1 MIQDDFKIES
11 IPEAEWQVSRRS
23 FMKRL
28 AGGIA
33 AGGALVYGSS
43 AIASPATASA
53 ADASSAAAA
62 DAATPPFEDLET
74 AVSGED
80 PGSERYWHAVRS
92 QFLLRDNLA
101 LMNAAN
107 LCPSPY
113 PVMESVF
120 KYTRDLDYDA
130 SFHNRTKY
138 RQIREETRE
147 KMARLLGAHADEIAL
162 VRNTSEANNCI
173 STGYH
178 LGAGDEVLLSDLN
191 HPSNNQAWQVK
202 ARRFGFRIN
211 YVSVPVVPRSEDEI
225 FEAFERAYTPATKV
239 MSLTHV
245 SNRTGLTM
253 PAKRLCA
260 AARARGVFSLVDG
273 AQSFGAL
280 KIDLADMG
288 CDAYTGSAH
297 KWFMGP
303 KEVGVLYVR
312 KDSQDAV
319 WPSIVSAGWRDE
331 VEESA
336 RKYEV
341 LGQRD
346 DAALTATG
354 RGVDFHEKIGAGRV
368 EARMRQVATA
378 IKEGLSGL
386 PGVTL
391 STSMEPALSAGV
403 VIFKPGDLDPRKV
416 FDRLYAKYHVA
427 GAGMGPNVRL
437 SPHIY
442 NTLDEADR
450 AVTAVAEILRDGV

>member
-1 MIQDDFKIES
+1 MIQDELKIES
-11 IPEAEWQVSRRS
+11 IPESAWQESRRS

-33 AGGALVYGSS
+33 AGGALVAGYG
-43 AIASPATASA
+43 T
-53 ADASSAAAA
+53 AAA
-62 DAATPPFEDLET
+62 DSPPQDLDT
-74 AVSGED
+74 AVSGTD
-80 PGSERYWHAVRS
+80 PGDERYWHAVRS
-92 QFLLRDNLA
+92 QFLLRENLA

-107 LCPSPY
+107 LCPSPF
-113 PVMESVF
+113 PVMEAVF

-130 SFHNRTKY
+130 SFQNRGKY
-138 RQIREETRE
+138 RQIREDTRE
-147 KMARLLGAHADEIAL
+147 KMARLLGAHSDEIAL
-162 VRNTSEANNCI
+162 VRNTSEANNVI

-178 LGAGDEVLLSDLN
+178 LGADDEVLLSDLN

-202 ARRFGFRIN
+202 ARRYGFKIN
-211 YVSVPVVPRSEDEI
+211 YVSVPVVPRGEDEI
-225 FEAFERAYTPATKV
+225 IEAFERAYTPATKV
-239 MSLTHV
+239 MSFTHV

-253 PAKRLCA
+253 PAKMLCA
-260 AARARGVFSLVDG
+260 AARTRGVFSLVDG

-280 KIDLADMG
+280 NIDLADMG
-288 CDAYTGSAH
+288 CDAYSGSAH

-319 WPSIVSAGWRDE
+319 WPSIVSAGWRDD
-331 VEESA
+331 VDSA
-336 RKYEV
+336 RKYEA

-354 RGVDFHEKIGAGRV
+354 RGVDFHEKIGPGRV

-391 STSMEPALSAGV
+391 STSMDPALSGGV

-416 FDRLYAKYHVA
+416 FAKLYDTYHVA

-450 AVTAVAEILRDGV
+450 AVAAVAEILRDGV

>member
-1 MIQDDFKIES
+1 MIQNDYEIES
-11 IPEAEWQVSRRS
+11 IPESAWQESRRS
-23 FMKRL
+23 FIKRL

-33 AGGALVYGSS
+33 AGGALVYSTS
-43 AIASPATASA
+43 ASASA
-53 ADASSAAAA
+53 AVPQDM
-62 DAATPPFEDLET
+62 ET
-74 AVSGED
+74 AVSGTD
-80 PGSERYWHAVRS
+80 PGDERYWHAVRS

-138 RQIREETRE
+138 REIRENTRE
-147 KMARLLGAHADEIAL
+147 KMARLLGAHPDEIAL
-162 VRNTSEANNCI
+162 VRNTSEANNAI
-173 STGYH
+173 STGFH

-191 HPSNNQAWQVK
+191 HPSNRHAWQVK
-202 ARRFGFRIN
+202 ARRFGFKIN
-211 YVSVPVVPRSEDEI
+211 YVSVPVIPGGEDEI
-225 FEAFERAYTPATKV
+225 IDAFNRAYTPATKV
-239 MSLTHV
+239 MSFTHV
-245 SNRTGLTM
+245 SNTTGLTM
-253 PAKRLCA
+253 PARDLCA
-260 AARARGVFSLVDG
+260 AARSRGVFSLVDG

-280 KIDLADMG
+280 EIDLADMG
-288 CDAYTGSAH
+288 CDAYSGSAH

-319 WPSIVSAGWRDE
+319 WPAIVSAGWRDE

-354 RGVDFHEKIGAGRV
+354 RGVEFHEKIGPARV

-386 PGVTL
+386 PGIEL
-391 STSMEPALSAGV
+391 RTSLDPALSAGV
-403 VIFKPGDLDPRKV
+403 VIFKPGELDPRKV
-416 FDRLYAKYHVA
+416 FDKLYTTYHIA

-450 AVTAVAEILRDGV
+450 AVTAVAEMLRDGV

>member
-1 MIQDDFKIES
+1 MIQDELKIES
-11 IPEAEWQVSRRS
+11 IPESAWQESRRS

-33 AGGALVYGSS
+33 AGGALVAGYG
-43 AIASPATASA
+43 T
-53 ADASSAAAA
+53 AAA
-62 DAATPPFEDLET
+62 DSPPQDLDT
-74 AVSGED
+74 AVSGTD
-80 PGSERYWHAVRS
+80 PGDERYWHAVRS
-92 QFLLRDNLA
+92 QFLLRENLA

-107 LCPSPY
+107 LCPSPF
-113 PVMESVF
+113 PVMEAVF

-130 SFHNRTKY
+130 SFQNRGKY
-138 RQIREETRE
+138 RQIREDTRE
-147 KMARLLGAHADEIAL
+147 KMARLLGAHSDEIAL
-162 VRNTSEANNCI
+162 VRNTSEANNVI

-178 LGAGDEVLLSDLN
+178 LGADDEVLLSDLN

-202 ARRFGFRIN
+202 ARRYGFKIN
-211 YVSVPVVPRSEDEI
+211 YVSVPVVPRGEDEI
-225 FEAFERAYTPATKV
+225 IEAFERAYTPATKV
-239 MSLTHV
+239 MSFTHV

-253 PAKRLCA
+253 PAKMLCA
-260 AARARGVFSLVDG
+260 AARTRGVFSLVDG

-288 CDAYTGSAH
+288 CDAYSGSAH

-319 WPSIVSAGWRDE
+319 WPSIVSAGWRDD
-331 VEESA
+331 VDSA
-336 RKYEV
+336 RKYEA

-354 RGVDFHEKIGAGRV
+354 RGVDFHEKIGSGRV

-391 STSMEPALSAGV
+391 STSMDPALSGGV

-416 FDRLYAKYHVA
+416 FAKLYDTYHVA

-450 AVTAVAEILRDGV
+450 AVAAVAEILRDGV

>member
-1 MIQDDFKIES
+1 MIQDEFRIES
-11 IPEAEWQVSRRS
+11 IPESAWQESRRS

-33 AGGALVYGSS
+33 AGGALVAGYG
-43 AIASPATASA
+43 T
-53 ADASSAAAA
+53 SAAAS
-62 DAATPPFEDLET
+62 PPQDLDS
-74 AVSGED
+74 AVSGTD
-80 PGSERYWHAVRS
+80 PGDERYWHAVRS

-107 LCPSPY
+107 LCPSPF
-113 PVMESVF
+113 PVMEAVF

-130 SFHNRTKY
+130 SFQNRIKY
-138 RQIREETRE
+138 RQIREDTRE
-147 KMARLLGAHADEIAL
+147 KMARLLGAHPDEIAL
-162 VRNTSEANNCI
+162 VRNTSEANNAI
-173 STGYH
+173 SSGYH
-178 LGAGDEVLLSDLN
+178 LQAGDEVLLSDLN
-191 HPSNNQAWQVK
+191 HPSNKSAWEVK
-202 ARRFGFRIN
+202 SRRYGFKIN
-211 YVSVPVVPRSEDEI
+211 YVSVPLIPGGEDEI
-225 FEAFERAYTPATKV
+225 IDAFERAYTPATKV
-239 MSLTHV
+239 MSFTHV
-245 SNRTGLTM
+245 SNTTGLSM
-253 PAKRLCA
+253 PARQLCA
-260 AARARGVFSLVDG
+260 AARERGVFSLVDG

-288 CDAYTGSAH
+288 CDAYSGSAH

-319 WPSIVSAGWRDE
+319 WPSIVSAGWRDD
-331 VEESA
+331 VDSA

-354 RGVDFHEKIGAGRV
+354 RGVDFHEKIGPDRV

-378 IKEGLSGL
+378 IKEGLTEL

-391 STSMEPALSAGV
+391 STSMDPALSGGV
-403 VIFKPGDLDPRKV
+403 VIFKPGDLDSRKV
-416 FDRLYAKYHVA
+416 FAKLYDTYHVA

-450 AVTAVAEILRDGV
+450 AVAAVAEILRDGV

>member
-1 MIQDDFKIES
+1 MIQDELKIES
-11 IPEAEWQVSRRS
+11 IPESAWQESRRS

-33 AGGALVYGSS
+33 AGGALVAGYGTST
-43 AIASPATASA
+43 AASP
-53 ADASSAAAA
+53 
-62 DAATPPFEDLET
+62 PQDLDT
-74 AVSGED
+74 AVSGTD
-80 PGSERYWHAVRS
+80 PGDERYWHAVRN

-107 LCPSPY
+107 LCPSPF
-113 PVMESVF
+113 PVMEAVF

-130 SFHNRTKY
+130 SFQNRIKY
-138 RQIREETRE
+138 RQIREDTRE
-147 KMARLLGAHADEIAL
+147 KMARLLGAHPDEIAL
-162 VRNTSEANNCI
+162 VRNTSEANNAI
-173 STGYH
+173 SSGYH
-178 LGAGDEVLLSDLN
+178 LQTGDEVLLSDLN
-191 HPSNNQAWQVK
+191 HPSNKSAWEVK
-202 ARRFGFRIN
+202 SRRYGFKIN
-211 YVSVPVVPRSEDEI
+211 YVSVPLIPGGEDEI
-225 FEAFERAYTPATKV
+225 IDAFERAYTPATKV
-239 MSLTHV
+239 MSFTHV
-245 SNRTGLTM
+245 SNTTGLSM
-253 PAKRLCA
+253 PARQLCA
-260 AARARGVFSLVDG
+260 TARERGVFSLVDG

-288 CDAYTGSAH
+288 CDAYSGSAH

-319 WPSIVSAGWRDE
+319 WPSIVSAGWRDD
-331 VEESA
+331 VDSA

-354 RGVDFHEKIGAGRV
+354 RGVDFHEKIGPDRV

-378 IKEGLSGL
+378 IKEGLTEL

-391 STSMEPALSAGV
+391 STSMDPALSGGV

-416 FDRLYAKYHVA
+416 FAKLYDTYHVA

-450 AVTAVAEILRDGV
+450 AVAAVAEILRDGV

>member
-1 MIQDDFKIES
+1 MIQDDFEIES
-11 IPEAEWQVSRRS
+11 IPESAWQVSRRT

-43 AIASPATASA
+43 AFASP
-53 ADASSAAAA
+53 
-62 DAATPPFEDLET
+62 PQDLDT
-74 AVSGED
+74 AVSGKD
-80 PGSERYWHAVRS
+80 PGDERYWHAVRS

-107 LCPSPY
+107 LCPSPF
-113 PVMESVF
+113 PVMEAVF

-130 SFHNRTKY
+130 SFQNRLKY
-138 RQIREETRE
+138 RQIREDTRE

-162 VRNTSEANNCI
+162 VRNTSEANNVI

-202 ARRFGFRIN
+202 ARRFGFKIN
-211 YVSVPVVPRSEDEI
+211 YVSVPVIPGGEEEI
-225 FEAFERAYTPATKV
+225 IAAFDRAYTPATKV
-239 MSLTHV
+239 MSFTHV

-253 PAKRLCA
+253 PAKALCG
-260 AARARGVFSLVDG
+260 AARERGVFSLVDG

-280 KIDLADMG
+280 KVDLADMG
-288 CDAYTGSAH
+288 CDAYSGSAH

-331 VEESA
+331 VEGSA

-354 RGVDFHEKIGAGRV
+354 RGVDFHEKIGPDRV

-378 IKEGLSGL
+378 IKEGLSNL
-386 PGVTL
+386 SGVEL
-391 STSMEPALSAGV
+391 RTSLEPSLSAGV

-416 FDRLYAKYHVA
+416 FAKLYETYHVA

-437 SPHIY
+437 SPHVY

-450 AVTAVAEILRDGV
+450 AVAAVAEMLRDGV

>member
-1 MIQDDFKIES
+1 MIQDDYDIES
-11 IPEAEWQVSRRS
+11 VPESAWQVSRRS

-33 AGGALVYGSS
+33 AGTGIAAGGALVYG
-43 AIASPATASA
+43 T
-53 ADASSAAAA
+53 SAAASPKV
-62 DAATPPFEDLET
+62 DAPQDLET
-74 AVSGED
+74 AVSGTD
-80 PGSERYWHAVRS
+80 PGDERYWLAVRS

-138 RQIREETRE
+138 RQIREDTRE
-147 KMARLLGAHADEIAL
+147 KMARLLGAHPDEIAL
-162 VRNTSEANNCI
+162 VRNTSEANNVI

-178 LGAGDEVLLSDLN
+178 LGPDDEVLLSDLN

-211 YVSVPVVPRSEDEI
+211 FVSVPVIPGGEDEI
-225 FEAFERAYTPATKV
+225 IDAFERAYTPATKV
-239 MSLTHV
+239 MSFTHV

-253 PAKRLCA
+253 PARELCA
-260 AARARGVFSLVDG
+260 AARSRGVFSLVDG

-280 KIDLADMG
+280 DIDLAGMG
-288 CDAYTGSAH
+288 CDAYSGSAH

-319 WPSIVSAGWRDE
+319 WPAIVSAGWRDE

-354 RGVDFHEKIGAGRV
+354 RGVEFHEKIGPDRV

-386 PGVTL
+386 PGIEL
-391 STSMEPALSAGV
+391 STSMDPALSAGV
-403 VIFKPGDLDPRKV
+403 VIFRPGALDPRKV
-416 FDRLYAKYHVA
+416 FDKLYTTYHVA

-450 AVTAVAEILRDGV
+450 AVTAVAEMLRDGV

>member
-1 MIQDDFKIES
+1 MIQDDFEIES
-11 IPEAEWQVSRRS
+11 IPESAWQVSRRT

-28 AGGIA
+28 ASGIA

-43 AIASPATASA
+43 ASASPPQDL
-53 ADASSAAAA
+53 DA
-62 DAATPPFEDLET
+62 
-74 AVSGED
+74 AVSGKD
-80 PGSERYWHAVRS
+80 PGDERYWHAVRS

-113 PVMESVF
+113 PVMEAVF

-130 SFHNRTKY
+130 SFQNRLKY
-138 RQIREETRE
+138 RQIREDTRE
-147 KMARLLGAHADEIAL
+147 KMARLLGAHSDEIAL
-162 VRNTSEANNCI
+162 VRNTSEANNVI

-202 ARRFGFRIN
+202 ARRFGFKIN
-211 YVSVPVVPRSEDEI
+211 YVSVPVIPGSEEEI
-225 FEAFERAYTPATKV
+225 IAAFDRAYTPATKV
-239 MSLTHV
+239 MSFTHV

-253 PAKRLCA
+253 PAKELCG
-260 AARARGVFSLVDG
+260 AARERGVFSLVDG

-280 KIDLADMG
+280 KVDLADMG
-288 CDAYTGSAH
+288 CDAYSGSAH

-331 VEESA
+331 VEGSA

-354 RGVDFHEKIGAGRV
+354 RGVDFHEKIGPDRV

-386 PGVTL
+386 SGVEL
-391 STSMEPALSAGV
+391 STSLDPSLSAGV

-416 FDRLYAKYHVA
+416 FAKLYETYHVA

-437 SPHIY
+437 SPHVY

-450 AVTAVAEILRDGV
+450 AVAAVAEMLRDGV

>member
-1 MIQDDFKIES
+1 MIQNDYEIES
-11 IPEAEWQVSRRS
+11 IPESAWQVSRRS

-33 AGGALVYGSS
+33 AGGALVNGTS
-43 AIASPATASA
+43 ASASPMV
-53 ADASSAAAA
+53 DV
-62 DAATPPFEDLET
+62 PQDLET
-74 AVSGED
+74 AVSGTD
-80 PGSERYWHAVRS
+80 PGDERYWHAVRS
-92 QFLLRDNLA
+92 QFLLRDDLA

-130 SFHNRTKY
+130 SFHNRMKY

-147 KMARLLGAHADEIAL
+147 KMARLLGAHSDEIAL
-162 VRNTSEANNCI
+162 VRNTSEANNVI

-202 ARRFGFRIN
+202 ARRFGFKIN
-211 YVSVPVVPRSEDEI
+211 YVSVPVVPQSEDEI
-225 FEAFERAYTPATKV
+225 IDAFERAYTPATKV
-239 MSLTHV
+239 MSFTHV

-260 AARARGVFSLVDG
+260 AARARGVFSVVDG

-312 KDSQDAV
+312 KESQGAV

-354 RGVDFHEKIGAGRV
+354 RGVEFHEKIGPARV

-386 PGVTL
+386 PGIEL
-391 STSMEPALSAGV
+391 STSMDPALSAGV
-403 VIFKPGDLDPRKV
+403 VIFKPGELDPRKV
-416 FDRLYAKYHVA
+416 FDKLYNTYHIA

-450 AVTAVAEILRDGV
+450 AVTAVAEMLRDGV

>member
-1 MIQDDFKIES
+1 MIQNDYEIES
-11 IPEAEWQVSRRS
+11 IPESAWQVSRRS
-23 FMKRL
+23 FIKRL

-33 AGGALVYGSS
+33 AGGALVYGTS
-43 AIASPATASA
+43 ASASPKI
-53 ADASSAAAA
+53 DA
-62 DAATPPFEDLET
+62 PQDLET
-74 AVSGED
+74 AVSDTD
-80 PGSERYWHAVRS
+80 PGDERYWHAVRS

-138 RQIREETRE
+138 RQIREDTRE
-147 KMARLLGAHADEIAL
+147 KMARLLGAHPDEIAL
-162 VRNTSEANNCI
+162 VRNTSEANNAI
-173 STGYH
+173 STGFH
-178 LGAGDEVLLSDLN
+178 LGADDEVLLSDLN
-191 HPSNNQAWQVK
+191 HPSNRHAWEVK
-202 ARRFGFRIN
+202 ARRYGFKIN
-211 YVSVPVVPRSEDEI
+211 YVTVPVIPGSEQEI
-225 FEAFERAYTPATKV
+225 IDAFDRAYTPATKV
-239 MSLTHV
+239 MSFTHV
-245 SNRTGLTM
+245 SNTTGLTM
-253 PAKRLCA
+253 PAKALCA
-260 AARARGVFSLVDG
+260 AARSRGVFSLVDG

-280 KIDLADMG
+280 EIDLADMG
-288 CDAYTGSAH
+288 CDAYSGSAH

-319 WPSIVSAGWRDE
+319 WPAIVSAGWRDE
-331 VEESA
+331 VEGSA

-354 RGVDFHEKIGAGRV
+354 RGVEFHEKIGPARV

-386 PGVTL
+386 PGIEL
-391 STSMEPALSAGV
+391 RTSMDPVLSAGV
-403 VIFKPGDLDPRKV
+403 VIFKPGELDPRKV
-416 FDRLYAKYHVA
+416 FDKLYTTYHIA

-450 AVTAVAEILRDGV
+450 AVTAVAEMLRDGV

>member
-1 MIQDDFKIES
+1 MIQDDLKIES
-11 IPEAEWQVSRRS
+11 VPESAWQVSRRS

-33 AGGALVYGSS
+33 AGGALAYGYGTS
-43 AIASPATASA
+43 ATAS
-53 ADASSAAAA
+53 
-62 DAATPPFEDLET
+62 PPQDLDT
-74 AVSGED
+74 AVSGKD
-80 PGSERYWHAVRS
+80 PGDERYWHAVRS
-92 QFLLRDNLA
+92 QFLLRENLA

-107 LCPSPY
+107 LCPSPF
-113 PVMESVF
+113 PVMEAVF

-130 SFHNRTKY
+130 SFQNRGKY
-138 RQIREETRE
+138 RQIREDTRE
-147 KMARLLGAHADEIAL
+147 KMARLLGAHSDEIAL
-162 VRNTSEANNCI
+162 VRNTSEANNAI
-173 STGYH
+173 SSGYH
-178 LGAGDEVLLSDLN
+178 LQAGDEVLLSDLN
-191 HPSNNQAWQVK
+191 HPSNNKAWEVK
-202 ARRFGFRIN
+202 ARRYGFKIN
-211 YVSVPVVPRSEDEI
+211 YVSVPVVPQSEDEI
-225 FEAFERAYTPATKV
+225 IEAFERAYTPATKV
-239 MSLTHV
+239 MSFTHV
-245 SNRTGLTM
+245 SNTTGLSM
-253 PAKRLCA
+253 PARALCA
-260 AARARGVFSLVDG
+260 AARERGVFSLVDG

-288 CDAYTGSAH
+288 CDAYSGSAH

-312 KDSQDAV
+312 KDSQDDV
-319 WPSIVSAGWRDE
+319 WPSIVSAGWRDD
-331 VEESA
+331 VDSA

-354 RGVDFHEKIGAGRV
+354 RGVDFHEKIGPDRV

-391 STSMEPALSAGV
+391 STSMEPALSGGV

-416 FDRLYAKYHVA
+416 FAKLYDTYHVA

-450 AVTAVAEILRDGV
+450 AVAAVAEILRDGV

>member
-1 MIQDDFKIES
+1 MIQDELKIES
-11 IPEAEWQVSRRS
+11 IPESAWQESRRS

-33 AGGALVYGSS
+33 AGGALVAGYG
-43 AIASPATASA
+43 T
-53 ADASSAAAA
+53 SAAAS
-62 DAATPPFEDLET
+62 PPQDLDT
-74 AVSGED
+74 AVSGTD
-80 PGSERYWHAVRS
+80 PGDERYWHAVRS
-92 QFLLRDNLA
+92 QFLLRENLA

-107 LCPSPY
+107 LCPSPF
-113 PVMESVF
+113 PVMEAVF

-130 SFHNRTKY
+130 SFQNRGKY
-138 RQIREETRE
+138 RQIREDTRE
-147 KMARLLGAHADEIAL
+147 KMARLLGAHPDEIAL
-162 VRNTSEANNCI
+162 VRNTSEANNAI
-173 STGYH
+173 SSGYH
-178 LGAGDEVLLSDLN
+178 LQAGDEVLLSDLN
-191 HPSNNQAWQVK
+191 HPSNRAAWEVK
-202 ARRFGFRIN
+202 SRRYGFKIN
-211 YVSVPVVPRSEDEI
+211 YVSVPLIPGGEDEI
-225 FEAFERAYTPATKV
+225 IEAFERAYTPATKV
-239 MSLTHV
+239 MSFTHV
-245 SNRTGLTM
+245 SNTTGLSM
-253 PAKRLCA
+253 PARELCA
-260 AARARGVFSLVDG
+260 AARERGVFSLVDG

-288 CDAYTGSAH
+288 CDAYSGSAH

-319 WPSIVSAGWRDE
+319 WPSIVSAGWRDD
-331 VEESA
+331 VDSA

-354 RGVDFHEKIGAGRV
+354 RGVDFHEKIGPDRV
-368 EARMRQVATA
+368 EVRMRQVATA

-391 STSMEPALSAGV
+391 STSMDPALSGGV

-416 FDRLYAKYHVA
+416 FDKLYTTYHIA

-450 AVTAVAEILRDGV
+450 AVAAVAEILRDGV

>member
-1 MIQDDFKIES
+1 MIQNDYEIEC
-11 IPEAEWQVSRRS
+11 IPESAWQESRRS
-23 FMKRL
+23 FIKRL

-33 AGGALVYGSS
+33 AGGALVYGTS
-43 AIASPATASA
+43 ASA
-53 ADASSAAAA
+53 AAPQD
-62 DAATPPFEDLET
+62 PET
-74 AVSGED
+74 AVSGTD
-80 PGSERYWHAVRS
+80 PGDERYWHAVRS

-120 KYTRDLDYDA
+120 KYTRDLDFDA

-138 RQIREETRE
+138 RQIREDTRE
-147 KMARLLGAHADEIAL
+147 KMARLLGAHPDEIAL
-162 VRNTSEANNCI
+162 VRNTSEANNAI
-173 STGYH
+173 STGFH
-178 LGAGDEVLLSDLN
+178 LGAGDEVMLSNLN

-202 ARRFGFRIN
+202 ARRYGFKIN
-211 YVSVPVVPRSEDEI
+211 YVSVPVIPGGEQEI
-225 FEAFERAYTPATKV
+225 IDAFDRAYTPATKV
-239 MSLTHV
+239 MSFTHV
-245 SNRTGLTM
+245 SNTTGLTM
-253 PAKRLCA
+253 PAKALCA
-260 AARARGVFSLVDG
+260 AARSRGVFSLVDG

-280 KIDLADMG
+280 EIDLADMG
-288 CDAYTGSAH
+288 CDAYSGSAH

-312 KDSQDAV
+312 KDGQDAV
-319 WPSIVSAGWRDE
+319 WPAIVSAGWRDE

-354 RGVDFHEKIGAGRV
+354 RGVEFHEKIGPARV

-386 PGVTL
+386 PGIEL
-391 STSMEPALSAGV
+391 RTSMDPALSAGV
-403 VIFKPGDLDPRKV
+403 VIFKPGELDPRKV
-416 FDRLYAKYHVA
+416 FDKLYATYHIA

-450 AVTAVAEILRDGV
+450 AVTAVAEMLRDGV